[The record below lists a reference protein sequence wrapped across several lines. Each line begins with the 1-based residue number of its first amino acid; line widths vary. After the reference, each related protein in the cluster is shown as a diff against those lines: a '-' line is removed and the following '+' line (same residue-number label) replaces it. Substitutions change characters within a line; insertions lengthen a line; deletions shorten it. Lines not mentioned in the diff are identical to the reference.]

1 MYQLSKKD
9 WKLFREKLPNWQE
22 HYMEQLIKGYLELLS
37 SDGRASD
44 RFWELDERISTD
56 RRHPGVIVE
65 MSKSDAVFILARLY
79 SDQVIT
85 DQDLEGFSQE
95 LIDKVRTLTE
105 KD

>member
-44 RFWELDERISTD
+44 RFWELDERIRTD

>member
-44 RFWELDERISTD
+44 RFWELHERISTD
-56 RRHPGVIVE
+56 RRHPGVIVK
-65 MSKSDAVFILARLY
+65 MSKSDADFILAQLY